1 MANAQ
6 RSWSRLIKCSV
17 AAYMPEWAVRSLP
30 YRVQTHNQANW
41 NEAYADGSW
50 AYLDRSGELA
60 RYGTIASYCHHFS
73 SGGAY
78 LDLGCGEGILH
89 QHFNVDRYSGYLG
102 VDLSAKA
109 VARAQQL
116 WGSPKSQFEVGN
128 VETYAPQGR
137 YDAIVFN
144 EVLYYCADP
153 VQVVAQYES
162 CLDKTGVIVVSMFD
176 MLKARKI
183 WQQLNAR
190 YRLIEASRAV
200 NHDGHSWSIRVYRP
214 AVG

>member
-1 MANAQ
+1 MTIPGDVEQAMKTLQ
-6 RSWSRLIKCSV
+6 TFPGIGRWTV
-17 AAYMPEWAVRSLP
+17 DVFAV
-30 YRVQTHNQANW
+30 
-41 NEAYADGSW
+41 
-50 AYLDRSGELA
+50 
-60 RYGTIASYCHHFS
+60 
-73 SGGAY
+73 GG
-78 LDLGCGEGILH
+78 
-89 QHFNVDRYSGYLG
+89 
-102 VDLSAKA
+102 
-109 VARAQQL
+109 
-116 WGSPKSQFEVGN
+116 
-128 VETYAPQGR
+128 QGR